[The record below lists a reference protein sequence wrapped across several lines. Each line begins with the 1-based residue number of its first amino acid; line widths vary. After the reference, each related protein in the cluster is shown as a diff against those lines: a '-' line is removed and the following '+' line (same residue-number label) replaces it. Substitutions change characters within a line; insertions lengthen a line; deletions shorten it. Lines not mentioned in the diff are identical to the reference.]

1 MKAEYIFIVG
11 VIAGTVIPHL
21 AARDRRLLAHK
32 NDVDQDAE
40 INRLRETV
48 RGWRVEAAS
57 QGKPLRL
64 PVMPFLLRNI
74 WTGALLFFS
83 LLMFSTF
90 FVKTVFQVTS
100 IFYIY
105 IMLRLTVLQA
115 TVLISFVG
123 ICWAVAM
130 WVPFS
135 IIMEVCPIFFCL
147 VISYLTY
154 P

>member
-1 MKAEYIFIVG
+1 M
-11 VIAGTVIPHL
+11 
-21 AARDRRLLAHK
+21 
-32 NDVDQDAE
+32 
-40 INRLRETV
+40 NRLSETV
-48 RGWRVEAAS
+48 RAWRVEAAS
-57 QGKPLRL
+57 QGRPLRL

-90 FVKTVFQVTS
+90 FITTVFQVILASDGLLNFGTNC
-100 IFYIY
+100 
-105 IMLRLTVLQA
+105 LVQA

-135 IIMEVCPIFFCL
+135 IIMEVRIHCFLPL
-147 VISYLTY
+147 SLSDTISVAERRRHTSNSTHLRLGKKARSWTEYVF
-154 P
+154 PRSSAAP

>member
-1 MKAEYIFIVG
+1 MKFENTIFVVG
-11 VIAGTVIPHL
+11 VIAGTILPHL
-21 AARDRRLLAHK
+21 AARDRRLLAHR
-32 NDVDQDAE
+32 NDVDQNAE

-90 FVKTVFQVTS
+90 FITTVFQVPF
-100 IFYIY
+100 IFDRYQVS
-105 IMLRLTVLQA
+105 MLTAR
-115 TVLISFVG
+115 
-123 ICWAVAM
+123 
-130 WVPFS
+130 
-135 IIMEVCPIFFCL
+135 
-147 VISYLTY
+147 
-154 P
+154 